1 MDGVIADFN
10 QRFENLS
17 GMEPSAFEQ
26 KYGKDL
32 FWDFIDEKN
41 KLRFWVG
48 IPVMEGAKQLVDYV
62 SKHDYTVLTAPSM
75 KKESRLGKLLWIR
88 NKTGDL
94 FNSKPQVIFKK
105 AKEKHKVKPS
115 LTEFDIL
122 IDDRADTVDRWTSAG
137 GTGILFQSAPQAI
150 KELKK
155 LGL

>member
-1 MDGVIADFN
+1 
-10 QRFENLS
+10 
-17 GMEPSAFEQ
+17 
-26 KYGKDL
+26 
-32 FWDFIDEKN
+32 
-41 KLRFWVG
+41 
-48 IPVMEGAKQLVDYV
+48 
-62 SKHDYTVLTAPSM
+62 M

-137 GTGILFQSAPQAI
+137 GTGILFQSASQAI